1 MNSMSYVRFAANDVA
16 LRRRLPNVVDSV
28 EPRLRLQRLVVAA
41 VAVVVAAAVVANKL
55 RQLAETFGGKTN
67 QLLPLVLRVYW

>member
-1 MNSMSYVRFAANDVA
+1 MNSMSYVRSAANDVG

-28 EPRLRLQRLVVAA
+28 GQRLRLQLLVAA
-41 VAVVVAAAVVANKL
+41 VAVVVAVAVVANKL

-67 QLLPLVLRVYW
+67 RLLPLVLRVYW